1 MSISGAHFVSVH
13 VGSGSFCDFTLANF
27 SEKSLPTDTCVPAI
41 ALIPNQHAI
50 GHKLALATISA
61 VAQLFSRWLEPLA
74 VSSVPIMHCWS
85 DVAVRQGSSTSR
97 RRAVRR
103 SRDDAGELRARK
115 RKGRGTS
122 EMKPFA
128 LGVSRNLRQSRY
140 RVSVVE
146 HIWAGGSDRRRGPTD
161 KLGAAS
167 RLTFAS
173 DLARV
178 GCPPLPARSGRPPV
192 AQRRA
197 QRMHILR
204 VTGVNT
210 AGRVADAVS
219 CFDDV
224 PGGTDLVPL

>member
-1 MSISGAHFVSVH
+1 MCAFRRLRWFPTHTRWGTDLHQRLSPLWHNSSR
-13 VGSGSFCDFTLANF
+13 VGWNPS
-27 SEKSLPTDTCVPAI
+27 P
-41 ALIPNQHAI
+41 
-50 GHKLALATISA
+50 SA
-61 VAQLFSRWLEPLA
+61 RSQSCTA
-74 VSSVPIMHCWS
+74 S

-146 HIWAGGSDRRRGPTD
+146 HIWACGLDRRRGRRE
-161 KLGAAS
+161 LGAAS

-224 PGGTDLVPL
+224 PGGTDLVLRADRRSPKLPDRRTAELRRQLHRARGPSRVDMSVA